1 MTAIDDSKEI
11 PCVKECE
18 FHTEIAASLQM
29 GAVAEAVRMMEQ
41 GVVVIGKRDVLRSR
55 KRDDLLVQAIDRR
68 QVASI
73 LLVNWWDLSE
83 QGLDVGGAREVDH
96 AAQIGN
102 RDRGIDAE
110 QGVVGAAEDD
120 DRAKVSPGNL
130 VRESGKHL
138 RGRLPVDAE
147 VGARKRPALGDGVTH
162 EGDARTGVIEEGQN
176 KDEEKQDCGELEE
189 SAHEPLVYHRSM
201 TLEDAQARARN
212 IKVLIFDVDGVLTNG
227 DIAMVPKLD
236 GSGVEVKAFHAHDGL
251 GISLARLGGIKTGII
266 TKRQSATVAIRA
278 RDLKLEFI
286 YQGQH
291 FKMNAVLDI
300 LGKAQIELDQLAYV
314 GDDIVDLPVMRM
326 CGLAIATA
334 NARPQV
340 KAEAHW
346 VTPLPGGQG
355 AGRDAIDFI
364 LSAQGSLER
373 VIEEYL
379 DESNPNAT
387 SADIGTGQM

>member
-1 MTAIDDSKEI
+1 M
-11 PCVKECE
+11 
-18 FHTEIAASLQM
+18 
-29 GAVAEAVRMMEQ
+29 
-41 GVVVIGKRDVLRSR
+41 
-55 KRDDLLVQAIDRR
+55 
-68 QVASI
+68 
-73 LLVNWWDLSE
+73 
-83 QGLDVGGAREVDH
+83 ARL
-96 AAQIGN
+96 N
-102 RDRGIDAE
+102 
-110 QGVVGAAEDD
+110 
-120 DRAKVSPGNL
+120 
-130 VRESGKHL
+130 
-138 RGRLPVDAE
+138 
-147 VGARKRPALGDGVTH
+147 
-162 EGDARTGVIEEGQN
+162 
-176 KDEEKQDCGELEE
+176 
-189 SAHEPLVYHRSM
+189 YHRSM

-227 DIAMVPKLD
+227 DISMVPKLD
-236 GSGVEVKAFHAHDGL
+236 GSGVEVKGFHAHDGL
-251 GISLARLGGIKTGII
+251 GISLARLGGIKTGIV
-266 TKRQSATVAIRA
+266 TKRQSQTVAIRA

-300 LGKAQIELDQLAYV
+300 LAKAQIQLEQLAYV
-314 GDDIVDLPVMRM
+314 GDDIVDLPVMRR
-326 CGLAIATA
+326 CGFAIATA

-379 DESNPNAT
+379 DEGNPAAK